1 MTQYEDKV
9 QAQREKIEQ
18 EKIDNRV
25 TAIDCRYENGKW
37 TKIITSYGNG
47 KEVTLVV
54 SDRKNDNS
62 NEFALVVGET
72 DSIFEFNFKIEN
84 IKLIPGSYEVQISR
98 KNLAKFTNSK
108 YNLDYFIA
116 LEPDSTYAD

>member
-47 KEVTLVV
+47 KEVTEYN
-54 SDRKNDNS
+54 DKRKKDKV
-62 NEFALVVGET
+62 EWL
-72 DSIFEFNFKIEN
+72 
-84 IKLIPGSYEVQISR
+84 
-98 KNLAKFTNSK
+98 
-108 YNLDYFIA
+108 
-116 LEPDSTYAD
+116 

>member
-18 EKIDNRV
+18 EKLDNQV

-47 KEVTLVV
+47 KEVTEYN
-54 SDRKNDNS
+54 DKRKKDKV
-62 NEFALVVGET
+62 EWL
-72 DSIFEFNFKIEN
+72 
-84 IKLIPGSYEVQISR
+84 
-98 KNLAKFTNSK
+98 
-108 YNLDYFIA
+108 
-116 LEPDSTYAD
+116 